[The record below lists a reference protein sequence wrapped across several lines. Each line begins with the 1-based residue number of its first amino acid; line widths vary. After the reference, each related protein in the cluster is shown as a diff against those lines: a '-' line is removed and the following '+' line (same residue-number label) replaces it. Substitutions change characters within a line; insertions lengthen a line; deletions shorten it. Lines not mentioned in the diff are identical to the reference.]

1 MPSTLHLSVV
11 NKTENCPPSRYA
23 KGGRAA
29 TFGLRK
35 ANALN
40 TSTLTVEQRKSVQV
54 TIDTYGADFGIANA
68 VAAMETWPDT
78 WQQ

>member
-23 KGGRAA
+23 KGGRAP

-35 ANALN
+35 ADAVNSFAP
-40 TSTLTVEQRKSVQV
+40 TVEQRKSVQV
-54 TIDTYGADFGIANA
+54 TRMAQTFGIANG
-68 VAAMETWPDT
+68 VAATETWFDT
-78 WQQ
+78 WQ